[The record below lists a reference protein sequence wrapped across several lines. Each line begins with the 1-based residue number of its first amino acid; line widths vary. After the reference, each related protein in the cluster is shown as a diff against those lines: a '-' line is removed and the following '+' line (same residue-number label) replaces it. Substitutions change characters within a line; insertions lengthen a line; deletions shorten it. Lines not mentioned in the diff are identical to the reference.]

1 MKLIPVLAACATD
14 ALQATRLLDLIAL
27 YRNKKPQ
34 GHILLAYAPGLH
46 QEMQNQLKVAAE
58 IGFET
63 VDQFMVGPSPE
74 SAKDKA
80 SGLNNVFQKT
90 AQHCGR
96 TYRWNFLWLEPDC
109 VPLKPSWL
117 NDIAAAYDAQPKH
130 YMSSY
135 LTNPKDGNKCIG
147 RVGVYP
153 RHAATDL
160 NTFFANNMPFEIAAG
175 EPLRL
180 RTTKTQLIQTLPILT
195 IEDRAKVKPEAVLV
209 HWDKAAILLRALMHE
224 FGEKSR
230 TNGNGL
236 ELNRL
241 GGPLQGVITEHR
253 PRSFGAVEFN
263 PREFD
268 VAGTIP
274 QEPRVTT
281 IDNSGQG
288 PIMLPNVDIKTTSP
302 LADAVNREVKRL
314 DGRSK
319 EARAMMKAKENA

>member
-1 MKLIPVLAACATD
+1 MKIIPVLAACAND
-14 ALQATRLLDLIAL
+14 ALQATRLLDFIAMM
-27 YRNKKPQ
+27 RGKKPQ

-63 VDQFMVGPSPE
+63 VDQFMVSPSPE
-74 SAKDKA
+74 SSRDKA

-90 AQHCGR
+90 AQYCGR
-96 TYRWNFLWLEPDC
+96 TYRVPFLWLEPD
-109 VPLKPSWL
+109 VTPLKPSWL
-117 NDIAAAYDAQPKH
+117 DDIEAAYDSQPKN
-130 YMSSY
+130 YMSSF

-153 RHAATDL
+153 RHAATEL

-224 FGEKSR
+224 FVEKS
-230 TNGNGL
+230 NG
-236 ELNRL
+236 
-241 GGPLQGVITEHR
+241 HR
-253 PRSFGAVEFN
+253 PRNFGAVEFN

-268 VAGTIP
+268 VA
-274 QEPRVTT
+274 EPITEQAKQAVETEMISEMERA
-281 IDNSGQG
+281 I
-288 PIMLPNVDIKTTSP
+288 TSLTP
-302 LADAVNREVKRL
+302 KKL

-319 EARAMMKAKENA
+319 EARAMRKAKENA